1 MTNLNRNI
9 QKIRLKR
16 NLTMKQ
22 LGIDLAFNPK
32 IADVRISQ
40 YESGVRTPKSK
51 LISAFADELFV
62 SEDYI
67 KHANNHDSIMFSL
80 FEMQDEWGIPFLENL
95 NINMFENMPKQL
107 KSYIEDWLEIR
118 KEVSDNIKSYEDYE
132 EWKLNWK
139 NY

>member
-16 NLTMKQ
+16 KLTMKQ
-22 LGIDLAFNPK
+22 LGVELAFNPK

-40 YESGVRTPKSK
+40 YEAGVRTPKAK
-51 LISAFADELFV
+51 LLSAFADELFV

-67 KHANNHDSIMFSL
+67 KYANNHDSIMFSL

-118 KEVSDNIKSYEDYE
+118 KEVSNNIKSYEEYD